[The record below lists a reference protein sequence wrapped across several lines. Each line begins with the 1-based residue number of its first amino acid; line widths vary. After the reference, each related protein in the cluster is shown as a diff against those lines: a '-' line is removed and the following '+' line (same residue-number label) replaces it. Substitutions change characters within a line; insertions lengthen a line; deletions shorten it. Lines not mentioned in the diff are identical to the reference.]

1 MAKKSKAKRKDQPSS
16 RNQMVSKSLGMR
28 INELTQSLLVMRDCI
43 DLVRRGKLHHFLPLY
58 GQLRLLLTEKSR
70 NNEPLL
76 LAVSK
81 GLGIPLN
88 VGFTP
93 LNHRTAPENTIA
105 IWVPLDLNIE
115 PNAFDDLL
123 TIDEFLDSSALYFD
137 GRPYTSRELIRS
149 FAVNR
154 GGAHFSAP
162 SDFASMVAFM
172 EQPLQH
178 NLLEIAEAT
187 YTLGVR
193 LLQNIR
199 DLEIHAYVAFPKQ
212 TFTQDAY
219 VFDFKY
225 PSNVHEFCPLRL
237 YCKFRTGGRLVF
249 GVVDLNGASYETE
262 GLTGVLGSE
271 PFVHLAAS
279 VHVRNDLK
287 TDLCLCM
294 NDNLSSS
301 VTVDIPLAIL
311 HNLYEYTCYYN
322 RSYEDEKAG
331 LTYANT
337 ALVIGAAK
345 WSQEDKNNTREI
357 WRHLVQNQEK
367 PCALFQVGD
376 YLYQEPGV
384 KDMQAS
390 DNLRWT
396 TVREVKSG
404 RAFDVAS

>member
-1 MAKKSKAKRKDQPSS
+1 MAKKSKAKRKGQSS
-16 RNQMVSKSLGMR
+16 GRNQMVSKPPGMR

-43 DLVRRGKLHHFLPLY
+43 DLVGQGKLHHFLPLY

-93 LNHRTAPENTIA
+93 LDHQAAPEDTIA
-105 IWVPLDLNIE
+105 IWVPLDLNME

-123 TIDEFLDSSALYFD
+123 TIDEFLDSPALYFD

-149 FAVNR
+149 FAVNQ
-154 GGAHFSAP
+154 GGAHFSASAP

-212 TFTQDAY
+212 SFTQDAY

-225 PSNVHEFCPLRL
+225 PSTVNELNPLRL
-237 YCKFRTGGRLVF
+237 YCKFRTGGQLVF

-262 GLTGVLGSE
+262 GLAGVLGLE

-287 TDLCLCM
+287 TDLYLYI

-311 HNLYEYTCYYN
+311 HNLYEYTCSYN

-331 LTYANT
+331 LVYTNA

-345 WSQEDKNNTREI
+345 WSQEDKNRTRRI
-357 WRHLVQNQEK
+357 WQHLVQDQLSMQRLNQK
-367 PCALFQVGD
+367 
-376 YLYQEPGV
+376 
-384 KDMQAS
+384 
-390 DNLRWT
+390 T
-396 TVREVKSG
+396 
-404 RAFDVAS
+404 